1 MALKFSAPQCPLRC
15 RSISAISTTQSRFLS
30 ESFSSTYPPGE
41 RKSCSSSSEVKNI
54 PQNSK
59 VCLQVSQT
67 EKCYRRDHMSSET
80 GNVKYVSVNRKNRGK
95 KFTHNVMTS
104 RPSIFLDLLD
114 RLHWQRPVLVRTPT
128 GKNGESTQKTVFLNW
143 RGQEIRSKSPV
154 AFISTAA

>member
-1 MALKFSAPQCPLRC
+1 MSRVSTIKHKDNFWRWNSPPPKCPLRC
-15 RSISAISTTQSRFLS
+15 RSISAVSTTQSRFLS

-59 VCLQVSQT
+59 VCLQVSRT

-95 KFTHNVMTS
+95 NVHIMLW
-104 RPSIFLDLLD
+104 RHALPFFLIFLIDYIGSAQFWYE
-114 RLHWQRPVLVRTPT
+114 HQREKMGRAL
-128 GKNGESTQKTVFLNW
+128 KKQSF
-143 RGQEIRSKSPV
+143 
-154 AFISTAA
+154 